1 MKEIQTIEIGL
12 DFLYNG
18 IKEKRSVD
26 MGKKVGIIVGVLV
39 LLLAAAGGIYYY
51 MTNTPKNK
59 YLLSEKQSM
68 ETWGSYFDERFK
80 NEVALQDE
88 MVNESYRGSVKLSAE
103 VSDSLL
109 SSLGVPAS
117 MVESTNL
124 VFNAGHDEKNQQ
136 SELSFVPTFAGT
148 EIDKFEWTADKDAQY
163 IAAPLFND
171 KLMVKNAD
179 MKKVYERIA
188 GEPAPEDFDP
198 SMLNLNELMASN
210 MTQEEAEEM
219 QYRYLKVVMDSLE
232 DEQFEKGK
240 ETTDVFGKKEEL
252 NTVTMTLEDADIK
265 RVLKNVGAEL
275 KKDEKIKKM
284 FGSSI
289 TSVTTKSYEESI
301 DDLLKDIDDEK
312 FGKIVAKNFLDG
324 KTIVKRDI
332 NWTGADGKEDNN
344 MLFTMT
350 EKVDDDVQVVAELKS
365 SDQAVESFRLEGT
378 SKGKGTV
385 KDDYTV
391 TSITEGEEFAINMKN
406 DEKLD
411 GNKRTNNIDFTITD
425 QTGET
430 YNAKYEGTLDSDVK
444 NNKQTSKGTISFDVD
459 GEPIKINIDTTTN
472 VKEKLNVKADG
483 AVDLN
488 TLSDAELQEL
498 QDSIETNMEML
509 FSQFGA

>member
-1 MKEIQTIEIGL
+1 
-12 DFLYNG
+12 
-18 IKEKRSVD
+18 

-88 MVNESYRGSVKLSAE
+88 MVDESYRGSVKVSAE
-103 VSDSLL
+103 VSDALL
-109 SSLGVPAS
+109 SSFGIPAS

-163 IAAPLFND
+163 ISAPLFND

-188 GEPAPEDFDP
+188 GEPAPDDFDP

-210 MTQEEAEEM
+210 LTQEEAEEM

-240 ETTDVFGKKEEL
+240 ESTDVFGKKEEL

-265 RVLKNVGAEL
+265 RVLKNVAAEL

-284 FGSSI
+284 FASSI
-289 TSVTTKSYEESI
+289 TSATTKSYEESI
-301 DDLLKDIDDEK
+301 DDLLKNLEDEK
-312 FGKIVAKNFLDG
+312 FGKIVAKNFVDG
-324 KTIVKRDI
+324 KTVVKRDI
-332 NWTGADGKEDNN
+332 NWSGMDNDPEN
-344 MLFTMT
+344 TMTFTMT
-350 EKVDDDVQVVAELKS
+350 EKIGDDVQVAAELTTTNETK
-365 SDQAVESFRLEGT
+365 DSFRLEGT
-378 SKGKGTV
+378 SKGIDAA
-385 KDDYTV
+385 KDDYTLTSV
-391 TSITEGEEFAINMKN
+391 TDGEEFALNMKN
-406 DEKLD
+406 NEKLD
-411 GNKRTNNIDFTITD
+411 GNKRTNDIDFTITNE
-425 QTGET
+425 TGDSYT
-430 YNAKYEGTLDSDVK
+430 AKYEGTLDTDVK
-444 NNKQTSKGTISFDVD
+444 NNKQTSKGTFSFDVD
-459 GEPIKINIDTTTN
+459 GDPIKINIDTTTN

-488 TLSDAELQEL
+488 KLSDDELQEL